1 MTITKALLP
10 SDVAYE
16 GGYQDAPVS
25 NWTDVPVQVKGYLDE
40 LGVHA
45 QACSNEASAAAML
58 LEATAFLSFDDRQ
71 RKAATAEG
79 IGVFP

>member
-1 MTITKALLP
+1 MMTITKALLP

-16 GGYQDAPVS
+16 GGYQDAPIS

-58 LEATAFLSFDDRQ
+58 LECAFGLVCSARLHFG
-71 RKAATAEG
+71 AG
-79 IGVFP
+79 L

>member
-40 LGVHA
+40 LDVHV
-45 QACSNEASAAAML
+45 QACSNEVSAAAML
-58 LEATAFLSFDDRQ
+58 LECAFGLVCRARLHFV
-71 RKAATAEG
+71 AG
-79 IGVFP
+79 L